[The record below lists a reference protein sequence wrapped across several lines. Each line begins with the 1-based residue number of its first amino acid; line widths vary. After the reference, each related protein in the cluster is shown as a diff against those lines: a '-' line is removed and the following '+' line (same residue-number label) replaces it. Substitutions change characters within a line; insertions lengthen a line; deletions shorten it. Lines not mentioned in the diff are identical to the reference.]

1 MFFEML
7 VACSPQLPTWI
18 LNDDDVSPTSAEVK
32 KAFNSPLRQ
41 L

>member
-1 MFFEML
+1 ML
-7 VACSPQLPTWI
+7 VACSYQHGFSTATI
-18 LNDDDVSPTSAEVK
+18 DVSPTSAEVK